1 MKRKDL
7 WAWLEANRPG
17 EKTLK
22 ALAKAKQKDKNCYQ
36 HNHVAA
42 CAEVM
47 DGNLVIGV
55 YWGEDGSPYGVYY
68 MTPCGNH
75 HYSKDGKTWVQE
87 KLRYIPMGGYSW
99 YLSPGSVK
107 WFWLG
112 EDEDT
117 VHGWIDTND
126 EFELADIWKGAT
138 AERRIDC
145 IETNLSQLR
154 AKNAKKRRIA
164 RITECV
170 NRILIRPEGIDLSW
184 INNTVF
190 GGKHYAF
197 LDPSVGTKKDKVRR
211 FFCSACGGTVDAPWK
226 HNKTETCPQ
235 CGATLKV
242 AKTQTYRESY
252 ARVSYFYRDFDIK
265 GRLAL
270 VMVTVNVRKVW
281 RNGSEDVTWSD
292 PQRVLTYPLDYKWG
306 NWMTETFLYYN
317 QYNGWSDRNSD
328 HFQTAAGYI
337 YLPDPDVLK
346 DTYYEGMLRPTV
358 AIAER
363 GWRINY
369 DHLLMKSG
377 DIVANVFEMLARGG
391 YQKLTG
397 ELVRG
402 YYYDE
407 DRPNWKGKN
416 ADEVLGING
425 QSRARLRKLDG
436 GTRMIRWLKTAEKCG
451 YKLTDEEL
459 VWLSRSL
466 DVSDVGKIMNHKHL
480 PRMGITAIINY
491 LRKQVKKGG
500 IPRDYFRSSGQSAA
514 RMWVDYLDMAV
525 SFKLDLTRELVYKP
539 QNLRERHDELARINQ
554 IKLNEMSKNREID
567 KLARAHEGKYPG
579 VTPVCQKIKDI
590 YQWTGESYSVI
601 VPEGV
606 WDIVREG
613 MLLGHCIARA
623 DRDAEERNTYLDR
636 IENEETYIMF
646 LRKNSAVDSPW
657 YTMEVEPGGNVIQLR
672 TYGDDEGSGRKG
684 SKYHDRDEAKA
695 ALHIWRR
702 EIAKRLDQGEI
713 TKAQKSREMLL
724 KYWDELQKNGNIIRG
739 GYQQGSLL
747 VDVLQADYKELNGEL
762 PEVAVG

>member
-1 MKRKDL
+1 VKRKGL
-7 WAWLEANRPG
+7 WDWLEANRPG
-17 EKTLK
+17 EKALTAMEK
-22 ALAKAKQKDKNCYQ
+22 AFKKEKRWSSEDF
-36 HNHVAA
+36 VAA
-42 CAEVM
+42 CAEIM

-55 YWGEDGSPYGVYY
+55 YRGKDGSPYGVYY
-68 MTPCGNH
+68 MTPSGNH
-75 HYSKDGKTWVQE
+75 HYSKDGNTWVQE
-87 KLRYIPMGGYSW
+87 KLRYIPLGGYSW
-99 YLSPGSVK
+99 YQSPDRVK
-107 WFWLG
+107 WYWLG

-117 VHGWIDTND
+117 VHGWIRAND
-126 EFELADIWKGAT
+126 ELERADVWKMAN

-145 IETNLSQLR
+145 IETNLSHMR
-154 AKNAKKRRIA
+154 AENAQKRRIEK
-164 RITECV
+164 ITDHV
-170 NRILIRPEGIDLSW
+170 IRILISPEGIDLNW

-197 LDPSVGTKKDKVRR
+197 LDPSVGRKKDKVRR
-211 FFCSACGGTVDAPWK
+211 FYCSACGGTVDAPWK

-270 VMVTVNVRKVW
+270 VMVTANVKKVW
-281 RNGSEDVTWSD
+281 RNGSEDVTWST
-292 PQRVLTYPLDYKWG
+292 PQRVLTSPLDYAWGKWA
-306 NWMTETFLYYN
+306 TETFLYYK
-317 QYNGWSDRNSD
+317 QYNGWSDRNSEY
-328 HFQTAAGYI
+328 FQPAAGYI

-346 DTYYEGMLRPTV
+346 DTYFEDMLRPTV

-369 DHLLMKSG
+369 DHLLNKSG

-402 YYYDE
+402 YYYEE

-425 QSRARLRKLDG
+425 QARARLRKLDG

-451 YKLTDEEL
+451 YKLTDDEL

-466 DVSDVGKIMNHKHL
+466 DVSDVSKIMTHKHL
-480 PRMGITAIINY
+480 PRMGITSIINY
-491 LRKQVKKGG
+491 LRKQVGKGG
-500 IPRDYFRSSGQSAA
+500 IPRDYYRSTGKAA
-514 RMWVDYLDMAV
+514 VALWLDYLDMAA
-525 SFKLDLTRELVYKP
+525 SMKLDLSRDSVYKP
-539 QNLRERHDELARINQ
+539 ANLRDRHDDLVAVVSAGKTE
-554 IKLNEMSKNREID
+554 S
-567 KLARAHEGKYPG
+567 KYPK
-579 VTPVCQKIKDI
+579 VAPVCAKIKEK
-590 YQWTGESYSVI
+590 YEWRGEKYSVL
-601 VPEGV
+601 VPSGAVDIMREGRRLNHC
-606 WDIVREG
+606 IVREDEN
-613 MLLGHCIARA
+613 R
-623 DRDAEERNTYLDR
+623 YLER
-636 IENEETYIMF
+636 IEREETYIMF
-646 LRKNSAVDSPW
+646 LRKNSDVDAPW

-672 TYGDDEGSGRKG
+672 TYGDDDGKH
-684 SKYHDRDEAKA
+684 KYHDRDEAKA

-702 EIAKRLDQGEI
+702 EIAKRLGQGEI
-713 TKAQKSREMLL
+713 TKAKKSREMLL
-724 KYWDELQKNGNIIRG
+724 KYWDDLQKNGNIIRG
-739 GYQQGSLL
+739 GYLKGSLL

>member
-7 WAWLEANRPG
+7 WAWLEANKPG

-22 ALAKAKQKDKNCYQ
+22 ALAKALKKEKNCYL

-42 CAEVM
+42 CAKVM

-75 HYSKDGKTWVQE
+75 HYSKDGKKWTVD
-87 KLRYIPMGGYSW
+87 KLRYIPMGGYDW
-99 YLSPGSVK
+99 YSSPDTVK

-112 EDEDT
+112 TDEDT
-117 VHGWIDTND
+117 VHGWISAND
-126 EFELADIWKGAT
+126 ELQGADGSSCGT

-145 IETNLSQLR
+145 IESNLSWVR
-154 AKNAKKRRIA
+154 AKNARERRIT
-164 RITECV
+164 RITDYV
-170 NRILIRPEGIDLSW
+170 YRIMKDPQGIDLGW
-184 INNTVF
+184 VNNTVF

-197 LDPSVGTKKDKVRR
+197 MDHAVGTKKDKVRR
-211 FFCSACGGTVDAPWK
+211 FYCSACGGTVDASWK
-226 HNKTETCPQ
+226 HNKTETCPL
-235 CGATLKV
+235 CGAVLKV
-242 AKTQTYRESY
+242 SKTTCQRVQYE
-252 ARVSYFYRDFDIK
+252 RVSYFYRDFDIK

-270 VMVTVNVRKVW
+270 VMVTANVKKVW

-292 PQRVLTYPLDYKWG
+292 PQRVLTSPLDWRWG

-328 HFQTAAGYI
+328 YFQTSAGYI

-346 DTYYEGMLRPTV
+346 DTYYEDMLRPTV

-369 DHLLMKSG
+369 DHLLMKDGS
-377 DIVANVFEMLARGG
+377 IVANIYEMLARGG
-391 YQKLTG
+391 YQKLTR

-402 YYYDE
+402 FYYDE

-425 QSRARLRKLDG
+425 QARARLRKLDG

-466 DVSDVGKIMNHKHL
+466 DVSDVSKIMTHKHL
-480 PRMGITAIINY
+480 PRMGITSIINY

-500 IPRDYFRSSGQSAA
+500 IPRDYYRSTGQAA
-514 RMWVDYLDMAV
+514 VALWLDYLDMAA
-525 SFKLDLTRELVYKP
+525 SMKLDLSRDSVYKP
-539 QNLRERHDELARINQ
+539 ASLRERHDELAGIRAM
-554 IKLNEMSKNREID
+554 KERE
-567 KLARAHEGKYPG
+567 KQAKARAAELRKQAKAMEDKYPG
-579 VTPVCQKIKDI
+579 VAPVCAKIKEI
-590 YQWTGESYSVI
+590 YEWTGEGYSVL
-601 VPEGV
+601 VPAGAWDIMQEGV
-606 WDIVREG
+606 
-613 MLLGHCIARA
+613 LLGHCSARE
-623 DRDAEERNTYLDR
+623 DDNVYLER
-636 IENEETYIMF
+636 IEQETSYIMF
-646 LRKNSAVDSPW
+646 LRKNDKKDSPW

-672 TYGDDEGSGRKG
+672 TYGDDDGKH
-684 SKYHDRDEAKA
+684 KYHDRDEAKA
-695 ALHIWRR
+695 ALHQWRKD
-702 EIAKRLDQGEI
+702 IAKRLGQGEL

-724 KYWDELQKNGNIIRG
+724 KYWDGLQKNGNIIRG
-739 GYQQGSLL
+739 GYLKGSLL

-762 PEVAVG
+762 PDEAVG

>member
-1 MKRKDL
+1 MKRKGL
-7 WAWLEANRPG
+7 WDWLEANKPC

-22 ALAKAKQKDKNCYQ
+22 ALAKANKKEKNCYQ

-42 CAEVM
+42 CADVM

-68 MTPCGNH
+68 MTPSGNL
-75 HYSKDGKTWVQE
+75 HYSKDGKKWTVD
-87 KLRYIPMGGYSW
+87 KLRYIPMGGYDW
-99 YLSPGSVK
+99 YSSPDTVK
-107 WFWLG
+107 WFWLD
-112 EDEDT
+112 EDENT
-117 VHGWIDTND
+117 VHEWINTNENLLD
-126 EFELADIWKGAT
+126 ADMYCVAPVEK
-138 AERRIDC
+138 RIDS
-145 IETNLSQLR
+145 IEANLSLIR
-154 AKNAKKRRIA
+154 KKNARKRRIT
-164 RITECV
+164 RITDYV
-170 NRILIRPEGIDLSW
+170 YRIMKDPQGIDLGW
-184 INNTVF
+184 VNNTVF

-197 LDPSVGTKKDKVRR
+197 MDPAVGTKKDKVRR

-226 HNKTETCPQ
+226 HNKTETCPL
-235 CGATLKV
+235 CGATVKV

-281 RNGSEDVTWSD
+281 RNGSEDVTWRS
-292 PQRVLTYPLDYKWG
+292 PLRLLTSPLDYKWG
-306 NWMTETFLYYN
+306 NWMTETALYYN

-328 HFQTAAGYI
+328 YFQTAAGYI

-346 DTYYEGMLRPTV
+346 NTYYEDMLRPTV

-369 DHLLMKSG
+369 DRLLMKSG

-425 QSRARLRKLDG
+425 QARARLRKLDG

-451 YKLTDEEL
+451 YKLTDDEL

-500 IPRDYFRSSGQSAA
+500 IPRDYYRSIGQAA
-514 RMWVDYLDMAV
+514 VAMWIDYLDMAA
-525 SFKLDLTRELVYKP
+525 SMKLDLSRDSVYKP
-539 QNLRERHDELARINQ
+539 ANLRERHDELAEIRSM
-554 IKLNEMSKNREID
+554 KERERQ
-567 KLARAHEGKYPG
+567 ARADAARLRKQAKAMEDKYPG
-579 VTPVCQKIKDI
+579 VAPVCAKIKEI
-590 YQWTGESYSVI
+590 YEWTGEGYSVL
-601 VPEGV
+601 VPAGAWDIMQEGV
-606 WDIVREG
+606 
-613 MLLGHCIARA
+613 LLGHCSARE
-623 DRDAEERNTYLDR
+623 DDNVYLER
-636 IENEETYIMF
+636 IEQETSYIMF
-646 LRKNSAVDSPW
+646 LRKNDRKDSPW

-672 TYGDDEGSGRKG
+672 TYGDDDGKH
-684 SKYHDRDEAKA
+684 KYHDRDEAKA

-724 KYWDELQKNGNIIRG
+724 KYWDGLQKNGNIIRG
-739 GYQQGSLL
+739 GYLKGSLL

>member
-1 MKRKDL
+1 MKRKGL
-7 WAWLEANRPG
+7 WDWLEANRPG

-22 ALAKAKQKDKNCYQ
+22 ALAKAKKKEKNCYQ

-68 MTPCGNH
+68 MTPSGNH
-75 HYSKDGKTWVQE
+75 HYSKDGKTWTVE
-87 KLRYIPMGGYSW
+87 KLRYIPMGRYDWYS
-99 YLSPGSVK
+99 SPDTVK

-117 VHGWIDTND
+117 VHGWIRAND
-126 EFELADIWKGAT
+126 ELEQADVWKRAT

-145 IETNLSQLR
+145 IETNLSHLR
-154 AKNAKKRRIA
+154 AINAQKRRIA

-170 NRILIRPEGIDLSW
+170 NRILIRTEGIDLSW

-197 LDPSVGTKKDKVRR
+197 MDPAVGTKKDKVRR
-211 FFCSACGGTVDAPWK
+211 FYCSACGGTVDAPWR
-226 HNKTETCPQ
+226 HNKTETCPL
-235 CGATLKV
+235 CGAVLKV
-242 AKTQTYRESY
+242 SKTTYKRVQYE
-252 ARVSYFYRDFDIK
+252 RVSYFYRDFDIK

-270 VMVTVNVRKVW
+270 VMVTANVKKVW
-281 RNGSEDVTWSD
+281 RYGSEDVTWSD
-292 PQRVLTYPLDYKWG
+292 TQRVLTSPLDYRWG
-306 NWMTETFLYYN
+306 NWATETAIYYN

-346 DTYYEGMLRPTV
+346 DTYYEDMLRPAV

-363 GWRINY
+363 GWRLNY
-369 DHLLMKSG
+369 DHLLMKDGS
-377 DIVANVFEMLARGG
+377 IVANVYEMLARGG

-397 ELVRG
+397 DLVRG

-425 QSRARLRKLDG
+425 QARARLRKLDG

-451 YKLTDEEL
+451 YKLTDDEL
-459 VWLSRSL
+459 VWLSRCL
-466 DVSDVGKIMNHKHL
+466 DVSDVSKIMTHKHL

-500 IPRDYFRSSGQSAA
+500 IPRDYYRSSGQSAVA
-514 RMWVDYLDMAV
+514 LWLDYLDMAA
-525 SFKLDLTRELVYKP
+525 SMKLDLSRDSVYKP
-539 QNLRERHDELARINQ
+539 ANLRERHDDLAAVVSAGMT
-554 IKLNEMSKNREID
+554 ES
-567 KLARAHEGKYPG
+567 KYPK
-579 VTPVCQKIKDI
+579 VAPVCAKIKEKYEWRGDK
-590 YQWTGESYSVI
+590 YSVL
-601 VPEGV
+601 VPSGAVDIMREGRRL
-606 WDIVREG
+606 DHCIVREDEN
-613 MLLGHCIARA
+613 R
-623 DRDAEERNTYLDR
+623 YLER
-636 IENEETYIMF
+636 IEREETYIMF
-646 LRKNSAVDSPW
+646 LRKNSDVDAPW

-672 TYGDDEGSGRKG
+672 TYNDDDGSGRKG
-684 SKYHDRDEAKA
+684 SMYHDREEAKA

-713 TKAQKSREMLL
+713 TKTQKSREMLL

-739 GYQQGSLL
+739 GYLKGSLL

>member
-1 MKRKDL
+1 MKRKGL
-7 WAWLEANRPG
+7 WDWLEAKRPS

-22 ALAKAKQKDKNCYQ
+22 ALAKAMQKEKNCYQ

-42 CAEVM
+42 CAEIM

-68 MTPCGNH
+68 MTPSGKH
-75 HYSKDGKTWVQE
+75 HYSKDGKKWTVD

-99 YLSPGSVK
+99 YLSPDSVK

-112 EDEDT
+112 EDENT
-117 VHGWIDTND
+117 VHEWINTNENLLD
-126 EFELADIWKGAT
+126 ADMYCAAPVEIRIDSIEANLSLIWK
-138 AERRIDC
+138 R
-145 IETNLSQLR
+145 
-154 AKNAKKRRIA
+154 NARKRRIT
-164 RITECV
+164 RITDYV
-170 NRILIRPEGIDLSW
+170 YRIMKDPQGIDMGW
-184 INNTVF
+184 VNNTVF

-197 LDPSVGTKKDKVRR
+197 MDPAVGTKKDKVRR
-211 FFCSACGGTVDAPWK
+211 FYCSACGGTVDATWK
-226 HNKTETCPQ
+226 HNKTETCPL
-235 CGATLKV
+235 CGAVLKV
-242 AKTQTYRESY
+242 SKTTCQRVQYE
-252 ARVSYFYRDFDIK
+252 RVSYFYRDFDIE
-265 GRLAL
+265 GRMAL
-270 VMVTVNVRKVW
+270 VMVTVNVKKVW

-292 PQRVLTYPLDYKWG
+292 PQRVLTSPLDWTWGKWA
-306 NWMTETFLYYN
+306 TETFLYYN

-328 HFQTAAGYI
+328 YFQTAAGYI

-346 DTYYEGMLRPTV
+346 DTYYEDMLRPTV

-451 YKLTDEEL
+451 YKLTDDEL

-466 DVSDVGKIMNHKHL
+466 DVGDVSKIMTHKHL
-480 PRMGITAIINY
+480 PRMGITSIINY

-500 IPRDYFRSSGQSAA
+500 IPRDYYRSTGQAA
-514 RMWVDYLDMAV
+514 VALWLDYLDMAA
-525 SFKLDLTRELVYKP
+525 SMKLDLSRDSVYKP
-539 QNLRERHDELARINQ
+539 ASLRERHDELAGIRAM
-554 IKLNEMSKNREID
+554 KERERQAKAD
-567 KLARAHEGKYPG
+567 AARLRKQAKAMEDKYPG
-579 VTPVCQKIKDI
+579 VAPVCAKIKEI
-590 YQWTGESYSVI
+590 YEWTGEGYSVL
-601 VPEGV
+601 VPAGAWDIMQEGV
-606 WDIVREG
+606 
-613 MLLGHCIARA
+613 LLGHCSARE
-623 DRDAEERNTYLDR
+623 DDNVYLER
-636 IENEETYIMF
+636 IEQETSYIMF
-646 LRKNSAVDSPW
+646 LRKNDKKDSPW

-672 TYGDDEGSGRKG
+672 TYGDDDGKH
-684 SKYHDRDEAKA
+684 KYHDRDEAKA

-702 EIAKRLDQGEI
+702 EIAKRLGQGEI
-713 TKAQKSREMLL
+713 TKVQKSREMLL

-739 GYQQGSLL
+739 GYLKGSLL

>member
-7 WAWLEANRPG
+7 WSWLEANRPS

-22 ALAKAKQKDKNCYQ
+22 ALAMANQKDKNCYQ
-36 HNHVAA
+36 HNYVAA
-42 CAEVM
+42 CAEIM

-55 YWGEDGSPYGVYY
+55 YWGKDGSPYGVYY

-75 HYSKDGKTWVQE
+75 HYSKDGKKWTVD
-87 KLRYIPMGGYSW
+87 KLRYIPIGGYDW
-99 YLSPGSVK
+99 YSSPDTVK

-117 VHGWIDTND
+117 VHGWIDAND
-126 EFELADIWKGAT
+126 ELERADVWTGAT

-145 IETNLSQLR
+145 IETNLSHMR
-154 AKNAKKRRIA
+154 AENAKRRRIEK
-164 RITECV
+164 ITDYV

-197 LDPSVGTKKDKVRR
+197 MDPAVGTKKDKVRR
-211 FFCSACGGTVDAPWK
+211 FFCSACGGTVDAPWR
-226 HNKTETCPQ
+226 HNKTETCPR

-270 VMVTVNVRKVW
+270 VMVTANVKKVW
-281 RNGSEDVTWSD
+281 RNGSEDVTWST
-292 PQRVLTYPLDYKWG
+292 PQRVLTSPLDYAWGKWA
-306 NWMTETFLYYN
+306 TETFLYYN

-346 DTYYEGMLRPTV
+346 DTYYEDMLRPAV

-425 QSRARLRKLDG
+425 QARARLRKLDG
-436 GTRMIRWLKTAEKCG
+436 GIRMIRWLKTAEKCG
-451 YKLTDEEL
+451 YKLTDDEL

-466 DVSDVGKIMNHKHL
+466 DVGDVSKIMTHKHL

-500 IPRDYFRSSGQSAA
+500 IPRDYYRSTGQAA
-514 RMWVDYLDMAV
+514 VAMWIDYLDMAA
-525 SFKLDLTRELVYKP
+525 SMKLDLSRDSVYKP
-539 QNLRERHDELARINQ
+539 ANLRDRHNDLVAVVSAGKTE
-554 IKLNEMSKNREID
+554 S
-567 KLARAHEGKYPG
+567 KYPK
-579 VTPVCQKIKDI
+579 VAPVCAKIKEKYEWRGDK
-590 YQWTGESYSVI
+590 YSVL
-601 VPEGV
+601 VPSGAVDIMREGRRLNHC
-606 WDIVREG
+606 IVREDEN
-613 MLLGHCIARA
+613 R
-623 DRDAEERNTYLDR
+623 YLER
-636 IENEETYIMF
+636 IEREETYIMF
-646 LRKNSAVDSPW
+646 LRKNSDVDAPW

-672 TYGDDEGSGRKG
+672 TYNDDDGSGRKG
-684 SKYHDRDEAKA
+684 SMYHDRDEAKA

-713 TKAQKSREMLL
+713 TKAKKSREMLL
-724 KYWDELQKNGNIIRG
+724 KYWDDLQKNGNIIRG
-739 GYQQGSLL
+739 GYLKGSLL

>member
-7 WAWLEANRPG
+7 WSWLEANRPS

-22 ALAKAKQKDKNCYQ
+22 ALAKAMQKEKNCYL

-42 CAEVM
+42 CAAVM

-68 MTPCGNH
+68 MTPSGNH
-75 HYSKDGKTWVQE
+75 HYSKDGKKWTVE
-87 KLRYIPMGGYSW
+87 KLRYIPMGGYDW
-99 YLSPGSVK
+99 YSSPDTVK

-112 EDEDT
+112 TDEDT
-117 VHGWIDTND
+117 VHEWINASEDLSN
-126 EFELADIWKGAT
+126 ADVYSHST
-138 AERRIDC
+138 AERHIDY
-145 IETNLSQLR
+145 IESNLSWVR
-154 AKNAKKRRIA
+154 AENARKRRITK
-164 RITECV
+164 ITDYV
-170 NRILIRPEGIDLSW
+170 YRVMKDPQGIDLGW
-184 INNTVF
+184 VNNTVF

-211 FFCSACGGTVDAPWK
+211 FYCSACGGTVDAPWK
-226 HNKTETCPQ
+226 HNKIETCPL

-242 AKTQTYRESY
+242 AKTQAYRESY

-270 VMVTVNVRKVW
+270 VMVTVNVKKVW
-281 RNGSEDVTWSD
+281 RNGSEDVTWSN
-292 PQRVLTYPLDYKWG
+292 PRRLLTSPLDYKWG
-306 NWMTETFLYYN
+306 NWMTETAIYYN

-328 HFQTAAGYI
+328 YFQTAAGYI

-346 DTYYEGMLRPTV
+346 DTYYEDMLRPTV

-369 DHLLMKSG
+369 DHLLMKDGS
-377 DIVANVFEMLARGG
+377 IVAGVYEMLARGG
-391 YQKLTG
+391 YQRLTR

-402 YYYDE
+402 LYYDE

-425 QSRARLRKLDG
+425 QARARLRKLDG

-466 DVSDVGKIMNHKHL
+466 DVGDVNKIMTHKHL
-480 PRMGITAIINY
+480 PRMGITSIINY

-500 IPRDYFRSSGQSAA
+500 IPRDYYRSTGQAA
-514 RMWVDYLDMAV
+514 VALWLDYLDMAD
-525 SFKLDLTRELVYKP
+525 SMKLDLSRDSVYKP
-539 QNLRERHDELARINQ
+539 ANLRERHDELAGIRAM
-554 IKLNEMSKNREID
+554 KERERQ
-567 KLARAHEGKYPG
+567 ARADAARLRKQAKAMEDKYPG
-579 VTPVCQKIKDI
+579 VAPVCAKIKEI
-590 YQWTGESYSVI
+590 YEWAGDEYSVI
-601 VPEGV
+601 VPAGAWDIMQEGV
-606 WDIVREG
+606 
-613 MLLGHCIARA
+613 LLGHCSARE
-623 DRDAEERNTYLDR
+623 DDNVYLER
-636 IENEETYIMF
+636 IEQETSYIMF
-646 LRKNSAVDSPW
+646 LRKNDRKDSPW

-672 TYGDDEGSGRKG
+672 TYGDDDGKH
-684 SKYHDRDEAKA
+684 KYHDRDEAKA

-702 EIAKRLDQGEI
+702 EIAKRLGQGEI

-724 KYWDELQKNGNIIRG
+724 KYWDGLQKNGNIIRG
-739 GYQQGSLL
+739 GYLKGSLL
-747 VDVLQADYKELNGEL
+747 VDVLKDDYKELNGEL
-762 PEVAVG
+762 PKEAVG

>member
-1 MKRKDL
+1 MKRKGL
-7 WAWLEANRPG
+7 WDWLEANRPS

-22 ALAKAKQKDKNCYQ
+22 ALAKAMKKEKNCYL

-47 DGNLVIGV
+47 DENLVIGV

-68 MTPCGNH
+68 MTPSGNH
-75 HYSKDGKTWVQE
+75 HYSKDGKKWTVD
-87 KLRYIPMGGYSW
+87 KLRYIPMGGYDW
-99 YLSPGSVK
+99 YSSPDTVK

-126 EFELADIWKGAT
+126 EFELVDIWKGAT

-145 IETNLSQLR
+145 IETNLSHLR
-154 AKNAKKRRIA
+154 AINAQKRRIA
-164 RITECV
+164 RITECM

-184 INNTVF
+184 VNNTVF

-197 LDPSVGTKKDKVRR
+197 LDPSVGSKKDKVRR
-211 FFCSACGGTVDAPWK
+211 FHCSACGGTVDAPWK
-226 HNKTETCPQ
+226 HNKTETCPL
-235 CGATLKV
+235 CGALLKV
-242 AKTQTYRESY
+242 SKTTCQRVQYE
-252 ARVSYFYRDFDIK
+252 RVSYFYRDFDIK
-265 GRLAL
+265 GRLSL
-270 VMVTVNVRKVW
+270 VMVTANVKKVW
-281 RNGSEDVTWSD
+281 RYGSEDVTWST
-292 PQRVLTYPLDYKWG
+292 RRLKTSPLDYKWG
-306 NWMTETFLYYN
+306 NWSTQTAIYYN
-317 QYNGWSDRNSD
+317 QGGDWSDRNSD
-328 HFQTAAGYI
+328 YFQTAAGYI

-346 DTYYEGMLRPTV
+346 DTYYEDMLRPAV

-451 YKLTDEEL
+451 YKLTDDEL

-466 DVSDVGKIMNHKHL
+466 DVSDVGKIMKHKHL

-500 IPRDYFRSSGQSAA
+500 IPRDYYRSTGQAA
-514 RMWVDYLDMAV
+514 VAMWIDYLDMAA
-525 SFKLDLTRELVYKP
+525 SMKLDLSRDSVYKP
-539 QNLRERHDELARINQ
+539 ANLRERHDELAGIRAM
-554 IKLNEMSKNREID
+554 KERERQAKAD
-567 KLARAHEGKYPG
+567 AARLRKQAKAMEDKYPG
-579 VTPVCQKIKDI
+579 VAPVCAKIKEI
-590 YQWTGESYSVI
+590 YEWTGDEYSVL
-601 VPEGV
+601 VPAGAWDIMQEGV
-606 WDIVREG
+606 
-613 MLLGHCIARA
+613 LLGHCSARE
-623 DRDAEERNTYLDR
+623 DDNVYLER
-636 IENEETYIMF
+636 IEQETSYIMF
-646 LRKNSAVDSPW
+646 LRKNDRKDSPW

-672 TYGDDEGSGRKG
+672 TYGDDDGKH
-684 SKYHDRDEAKA
+684 KYHDRDEAKA
-695 ALHIWRR
+695 ALNSWRR
-702 EIAKRLDQGEI
+702 EIAKRLGQGEI

-724 KYWDELQKNGNIIRG
+724 KYWDGLQKNGNIIRG
-739 GYQQGSLL
+739 GYLKGSLL

-762 PEVAVG
+762 PKEAVG

>member
-1 MKRKDL
+1 MKRKNL
-7 WAWLEANRPG
+7 WAWLEANRPS

-22 ALAKAKQKDKNCYQ
+22 ALAKAMQKEKNCYQ
-36 HNHVAA
+36 HDYVAA

-47 DGNLVIGV
+47 DDNLVIGV
-55 YWGEDGSPYGVYY
+55 YWGKDGSPYGVYY
-68 MTPCGNH
+68 MKPCGNH
-75 HYSKDGKTWVQE
+75 NYSKDGSSWLQE
-87 KLRYIPMGGYSW
+87 KLRYIPLGGYSW
-99 YLSPGSVK
+99 CQSPDHVK

-117 VHGWIDTND
+117 VHGWIRAND
-126 EFELADIWKGAT
+126 ELEQADVWTGAT

-145 IETNLSQLR
+145 IETNLSHLR
-154 AKNAKKRRIA
+154 AVKAKKRRIE

-170 NRILIRPEGIDLSW
+170 NRILIRPEGIDMSW
-184 INNTVF
+184 IDNTVF

-197 LDPSVGTKKDKVRR
+197 MDHTVGTKKDKVRR
-211 FFCSACGGTVDAPWK
+211 FYCSACGGTVDAPWK
-226 HNKTETCPQ
+226 HNKTETCPL
-235 CGATLKV
+235 CGATVKV
-242 AKTQTYRESY
+242 AKTKTYRESY

-270 VMVTVNVRKVW
+270 VMVTVNVKKVW
-281 RNGSEDVTWSD
+281 RNGSEDVTWRT
-292 PQRVLTYPLDYKWG
+292 PRRLLTSPLDYKWG
-306 NWMTETFLYYN
+306 NWRTQTAIYYN
-317 QYNGWSDRNSD
+317 HGGDWSDRKSD
-328 HFQTAAGYI
+328 YFKTTAGYI

-346 DTYYEGMLRPTV
+346 DTYYEDMLSPTV

-369 DHLLMKSG
+369 DHLLMKDG
-377 DIVANVFEMLARGG
+377 NIVANVFEMLARGG

-402 YYYDE
+402 YYYAE
-407 DRPNWKGKN
+407 DRPNWMGKN

-466 DVSDVGKIMNHKHL
+466 DVDDVGKIMTHKHL

-500 IPRDYFRSSGQSAA
+500 IQRDYYRSTGQAA
-514 RMWVDYLDMAV
+514 VALWLDYLDMAA
-525 SFKLDLTRELVYKP
+525 SMKLDLSRDSVYKP
-539 QNLRERHDELARINQ
+539 ANLRERHDELAEIRAM
-554 IKLNEMSKNREID
+554 KERERQAKAD
-567 KLARAHEGKYPG
+567 AERLRKQAKAMEDKYPG
-579 VTPVCQKIKDI
+579 VAPVCAKIKEI
-590 YQWTGESYSVI
+590 YEWTGEGYSVL
-601 VPEGV
+601 VPAGAWDIMQEGV
-606 WDIVREG
+606 
-613 MLLGHCIARA
+613 LLGHCSARE
-623 DRDAEERNTYLDR
+623 DDNVYLDR
-636 IENEETYIMF
+636 IEQETSYIMF
-646 LRKNSAVDSPW
+646 LRKNDRKDSPW

-672 TYGDDEGSGRKG
+672 TYGDDDGKH
-684 SKYHDRDEAKA
+684 KYHDRDEAKA

-702 EIAKRLDQGEI
+702 EIAKRLDQGDI
-713 TKAQKSREMLL
+713 NKVQKSREMLI
-724 KYWDELQKNGNIIRG
+724 KYWEELQKNGNIIRG
-739 GYQQGSLL
+739 GYLKGALL
-747 VDVLQADYKELNGEL
+747 VDVLKEDYKELNGEL

>member
-7 WAWLEANRPG
+7 WAWLEANRPD
-17 EKTLK
+17 EK
-22 ALAKAKQKDKNCYQ
+22 ALTAMGKDFKKEKRWTSDDF
-36 HNHVAA
+36 VAA
-42 CAEVM
+42 SAEVK

-55 YWGEDGSPYGVYY
+55 YWGKDGSPYGVYY

-75 HYSKDGKTWVQE
+75 HYSKDGKTWTQE
-87 KLRYIPMGGYSW
+87 KLRYIPLGGYSW
-99 YLSPGSVK
+99 YRSPDSVK
-107 WFWLG
+107 WYWLG

-117 VHGWIDTND
+117 VHGWIYAND
-126 EFELADIWKGAT
+126 ELERADVWTGAT

-145 IETNLSQLR
+145 IETNLSHLR
-154 AKNAKKRRIA
+154 AENARKHRIEK
-164 RITECV
+164 ITDHII
-170 NRILIRPEGIDLSW
+170 RILISPEGIDLNW

-197 LDPSVGTKKDKVRR
+197 MDPDVGTKKDKVRR
-211 FFCSACGGTVDAPWK
+211 FHCSACGGTVDAPWK
-226 HNKTETCPQ
+226 HNKTETCPL
-235 CGATLKV
+235 CGATVKV

-292 PQRVLTYPLDYKWG
+292 PQRVLTSPLDYKWG

-328 HFQTAAGYI
+328 YFQTAAGYI

-346 DTYYEGMLRPTV
+346 DTYYEDMLRPAV

-377 DIVANVFEMLARGG
+377 DIVENVFEMLARGG

-451 YKLTDEEL
+451 YKLTDDEL

-466 DVSDVGKIMNHKHL
+466 DVSDVSKIMTHKHL

-500 IPRDYFRSSGQSAA
+500 IPRDYYRSTGQAA
-514 RMWVDYLDMAV
+514 VALWLDYLDMAA
-525 SFKLDLTRELVYKP
+525 SMKLDLSRDSVYKP
-539 QNLRERHDELARINQ
+539 ASLRERHDELAEIRSM
-554 IKLNEMSKNREID
+554 KERERQ
-567 KLARAHEGKYPG
+567 AREDAARLRKQAKAMEDKYPG
-579 VTPVCQKIKDI
+579 VAPVCAKIKEI
-590 YQWTGESYSVI
+590 YEWTGDEYSVI
-601 VPEGV
+601 VPAGAWDIMQEGV
-606 WDIVREG
+606 
-613 MLLGHCIARA
+613 LLGHCSARE
-623 DRDAEERNTYLDR
+623 DDNVYLDR
-636 IENEETYIMF
+636 IEQETSYIMF
-646 LRKNSAVDSPW
+646 LRKNDRKDSPW

-672 TYGDDEGSGRKG
+672 TYGDDDGKH
-684 SKYHDRDEAKA
+684 KYHDRDEAKA

-702 EIAKRLDQGEI
+702 EIAKRLGQGEI
-713 TKAQKSREMLL
+713 TKAKKSREMLL
-724 KYWDELQKNGNIIRG
+724 KYWDDLQKNGNIIRG
-739 GYQQGSLL
+739 GYLKGSLL

-762 PEVAVG
+762 PKEAVG